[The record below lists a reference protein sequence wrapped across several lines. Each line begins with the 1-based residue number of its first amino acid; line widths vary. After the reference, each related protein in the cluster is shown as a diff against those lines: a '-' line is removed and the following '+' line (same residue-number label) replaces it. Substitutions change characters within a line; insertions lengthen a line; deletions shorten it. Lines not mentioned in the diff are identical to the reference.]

1 MDFDAYLSMLD
12 PEVRQQVS
20 AFYGPSGQES
30 AQPPAM
36 ALPPQ
41 AQQAASMGY
50 QGPTGFQQGP
60 TGGVFGRLMD
70 EVNGYNPFNPNRS
83 YGSSSNP
90 YANINPNRYN
100 NLDRDENP
108 GDKLYADL
116 IRAQTEDYNQ
126 RFAPLERFMADQITA
141 TGTKSLAGDL
151 MRTRQNIGTA
161 VGTAQGQSN
170 RDMARMGLQNTG
182 NIANSTSAVGGLVG
196 GLNDTRLRD
205 ADRRQSI
212 LSGSLSGISQKAR
225 STGQ

>member
-12 PEVRQQVS
+12 PSVRQQVS
-20 AFYGPSGQES
+20 DFYGPSGQES
-30 AQPPAM
+30 TQPPAM

-41 AQQAASMGY
+41 AQAASMGY
-50 QGPTGFQQGP
+50 QGPNPFQQGP
-60 TGGVFGRLMD
+60 TDGVFGRLMS
-70 EVNGYNPFNPNRS
+70 EVNGSNPFNPNRS